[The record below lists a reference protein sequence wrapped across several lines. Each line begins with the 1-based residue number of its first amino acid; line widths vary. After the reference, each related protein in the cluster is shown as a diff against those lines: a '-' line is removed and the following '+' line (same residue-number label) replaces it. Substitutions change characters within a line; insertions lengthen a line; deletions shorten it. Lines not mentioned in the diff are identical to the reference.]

1 MEKNPFNINQDI
13 SKKEIKEKNHLILEK
28 FNLPKSF
35 YLKNKE
41 KNNINSN
48 IIQLRVILSFSYHND
63 IFEFF
68 LPISIEK
75 NEETGINYF
84 DINDLIKSLFS
95 NFDEN
100 FNSNYI
106 LSYSINNDEKKENDI
121 NNKYYESESDSEVYK
136 SFNNNISYITNG
148 YIKKNKIKSYIYYG
162 EIDIKQ
168 INNKRN
174 YNIEVPKDFT
184 IYLNLRQK
192 LIKPNSIKCK
202 FLEKMG
208 EEISNN
214 INLEEKEQEED
225 IKDNDINKN
234 SRRDKERTIGY
245 SVFKVSKWLKIK
257 ENTKIKMSSND
268 AANLI
273 GIPIKTLEG
282 YKEQIIKGK
291 KHNFDFRKNHKNKM
305 SSLRDFN
312 RKNEKK
318 SDNNNKFISQ

>member
-1 MEKNPFNINQDI
+1 
-13 SKKEIKEKNHLILEK
+13 
-28 FNLPKSF
+28 
-35 YLKNKE
+35 
-41 KNNINSN
+41 
-48 IIQLRVILSFSYHND
+48 
-63 IFEFF
+63 
-68 LPISIEK
+68 
-75 NEETGINYF
+75 
-84 DINDLIKSLFS
+84 
-95 NFDEN
+95 
-100 FNSNYI
+100 
-106 LSYSINNDEKKENDI
+106 
-121 NNKYYESESDSEVYK
+121 
-136 SFNNNISYITNG
+136 
-148 YIKKNKIKSYIYYG
+148 
-162 EIDIKQ
+162 
-168 INNKRN
+168 
-174 YNIEVPKDFT
+174 
-184 IYLNLRQK
+184 
-192 LIKPNSIKCK
+192 
-202 FLEKMG
+202 MG

-225 IKDNDINKN
+225 IKDNNINKN

-318 SDNNNKFISQ
+318 SDNNNKFISH